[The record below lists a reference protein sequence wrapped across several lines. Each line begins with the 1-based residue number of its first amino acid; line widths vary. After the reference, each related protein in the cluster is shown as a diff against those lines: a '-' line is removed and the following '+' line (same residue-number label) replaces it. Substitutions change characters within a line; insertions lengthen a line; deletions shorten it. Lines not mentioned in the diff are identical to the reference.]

1 MSAGRGGGCL
11 IRTES
16 WFCWKGAGGWV
27 GGWGDATAAWF
38 WLQLGGGPCEGG
50 VGVTGIEGLTVSKGG
65 EGMGGGGQW
74 DRDLG
79 GGGCG
84 ENQYLVGQVR

>member
-1 MSAGRGGGCL
+1 MGGG
-11 IRTES
+11 
-16 WFCWKGAGGWV
+16 
-27 GGWGDATAAWF
+27 GDATAAWF

-50 VGVTGIEGLTVSKGG
+50 GQGTGTEGLTVSEGG
-65 EGMGGGGQW
+65 EGRGWEGGSVGDSGTGILRGGV
-74 DRDLG
+74 